1 MPISITDI
9 KFDPNPL
16 IIGKI
21 VVATCKVFS
30 DEEIESVKVYDP
42 KGEVLIMTHEGG
54 GRYKLE
60 ELVPYDADLGTYYA
74 TIVVTDK
81 KGKTEKKDIEVVV
94 G

>member
-1 MPISITDI
+1 MSINITDI

-16 IIGKI
+16 IPGKNVI
-21 VVATCKVFS
+21 ATCKVSS
-30 DEEIESVKVYDP
+30 DEEVDSVKVYDP

-60 ELVPYDADLGTYYA
+60 ELVPYDADPGTYYA

-81 KGKTEKKDIEVVV
+81 KGATEKKDIEVVV
-94 G
+94 A